1 MTALRTDH
9 PGKDMDTLCGLF
21 GKSRQAYY
29 QRSKYFYTEG
39 LKEDI
44 LLQMVEKE
52 RKKMPRIGGRKLLH
66 LIQPKLPVELYL
78 GRDSFFDFLRFN
90 GLLVKKRHNRIR
102 TTNSNHWLR
111 RYPNLIV
118 GFVPERA
125 HQLLVSD
132 ITYIETA
139 EGFGYLNLVTD
150 GYSRKVVGWELGNTL
165 EAKHSIKAL
174 KMAVRQLP
182 PGIEGTYHHSDRGVQ
197 YCSGDYVKLLLKNHF
212 RISMT
217 ESGDPLENAIAERV
231 NGILK
236 DEWLNDL
243 AFKTIEEARVQIGKV
258 VKVYNQSRPH
268 SSLDMQTPDS
278 VQTQSGALKKH
289 WKNYYKTKSNDSFVE
304 PNKVMVTL

>member
-9 PGKDMDTLCGLF
+9 PGTEMETLCGLF

-29 QRSKYFYTEG
+29 QRSKYIYNKG
-39 LKEDI
+39 LKEEI
-44 LLQMVEKE
+44 LLQMVKKE

-66 LIQPKLPVELYL
+66 LIQPKLPLELYL
-78 GRDSFFDFLRFN
+78 GRDLFFDFLRSN
-90 GLLVKKRHNRIR
+90 GLLVKKRHNRTR

-118 GFVPERA
+118 GFIPDHA

-132 ITYIETA
+132 ITYIETE
-139 EGFGYLNLVTD
+139 EGFVYLSLITD
-150 GYSRKVVGWELGNTL
+150 GYSRKVVGWELGATL

-174 KMAVRQLP
+174 RMAIRQLP
-182 PGIEGTYHHSDRGVQ
+182 CGIEGTFHHSDRGVQ

-236 DEWLNDL
+236 DEWLNGMT
-243 AFKTIEEARVQIGKV
+243 FKTIEEARVQIGKV
-258 VKVYNQSRPH
+258 IKVYNQSRPH

-278 VQTQSGALKKH
+278 VHTQSGTLKKH
-289 WKNYYKTKSNDSFVE
+289 WKNYYKMKSNDSFVE